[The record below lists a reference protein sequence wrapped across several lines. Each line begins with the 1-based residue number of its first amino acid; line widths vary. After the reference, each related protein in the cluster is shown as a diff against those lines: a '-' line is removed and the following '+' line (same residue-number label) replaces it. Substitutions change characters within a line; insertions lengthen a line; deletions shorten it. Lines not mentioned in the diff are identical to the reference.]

1 MTALVHAGRL
11 ELRAGRRVLVAS
23 LDWQVGRGE
32 FWCVL
37 GRNGAGKST
46 LLQVLSGL
54 RRPDEGDVRIGDR
67 PLDAIPAN
75 ELARL
80 RGLMPQQSVDSFSF
94 SVREAVAIGRTPWR
108 LGSAWDSRQD
118 EGVVRDAL
126 MRVGMEGRIDD
137 DVTALSGGERQRVA
151 FAALL
156 AQDPALMLLDEPTAH
171 QDVAQ
176 QLLLMR
182 LMQRLSERHAVV
194 ATCHD
199 INLAARFAT
208 HVLLLGEGFH
218 RAGAVADVMT
228 AETLGEAFGCRLV
241 ERGGGFF
248 AEE

>member
-1 MTALVHAGRL
+1 MTALVQAGGL
-11 ELRAGRRVLVAS
+11 GLRAGRRILLAG

-54 RRPDEGDVRIGDR
+54 RRPDDGEVSIAGRY
-67 PLDAIPAN
+67 LDAIPAN

-108 LGSAWDSRQD
+108 LGSAWASQLD
-118 EGVVRDAL
+118 EGVVRAAL
-126 MRVGMEGRIDD
+126 AQVGMHGRIDD

-182 LMQRLSERHAVV
+182 LMQQLSERHAVV

-208 HVLLLGEGFH
+208 HVLLLGPGFH
-218 RAGAVADVMT
+218 FAGPVAEVLTT
-228 AETLGEAFGCRLV
+228 AALENAYGCRF
-241 ERGGGFF
+241 EREGELFT
-248 AEE
+248 AR